1 MNRKITIILN
11 NYFFPYDLENLQ
23 KCARP
28 PSSMLTKLKVVDP
41 SNSNIKNMQ
50 TNNTPGNS
58 TTIKRNDNTYTL
70 NNRNNSACSMNSTK
84 QLINNEILKKKYSMP
99 GSKETTLS
107 NLLNK
112 NIAIN
117 KRVQGPLS
125 QRLLKKK
132 EDLKIID
139 DLYKLPK
146 PIEFHEKNAVYIEKS
161 GDNFTHDCRQSQEKS
176 SFSQKQ
182 STEKKN
188 YKEDR
193 MIFVENERICKFF
206 SVFL

>member
-1 MNRKITIILN
+1 
-11 NYFFPYDLENLQ
+11 
-23 KCARP
+23 
-28 PSSMLTKLKVVDP
+28 
-41 SNSNIKNMQ
+41 MQ

-84 QLINNEILKKKYSMP
+84 QIINNEILKKKYSMP

-146 PIEFHEKNAVYIEKS
+146 PIEFQEKNAVYIEKS
-161 GDNFTHDCRQSQEKS
+161 SDNFTHDCRQSQEKS

-188 YKEDR
+188 CKDDR
-193 MIFVENERICKFF
+193 VIFVDNERISPFF
-206 SVFL
+206 CVFP